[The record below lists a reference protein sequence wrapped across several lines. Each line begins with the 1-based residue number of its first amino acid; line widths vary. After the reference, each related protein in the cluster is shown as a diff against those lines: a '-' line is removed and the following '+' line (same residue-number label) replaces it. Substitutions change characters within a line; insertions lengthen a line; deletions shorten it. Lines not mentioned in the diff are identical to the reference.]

1 MSLFSQ
7 IFIGQK
13 EVSKKLKDI
22 SFIITLIASI
32 LIPVTNYSIT
42 LFTLSGVLCFLGTA
56 LDKFTNLK

>member
-13 EVSKKLKDI
+13 KISKKLKDI
-22 SFIITLIASI
+22 SFIVTLIASI
-32 LIPVTNYSIT
+32 LIPVINYSIT
-42 LFTLSGVLCFLGTA
+42 LFALSGILCFIGTA